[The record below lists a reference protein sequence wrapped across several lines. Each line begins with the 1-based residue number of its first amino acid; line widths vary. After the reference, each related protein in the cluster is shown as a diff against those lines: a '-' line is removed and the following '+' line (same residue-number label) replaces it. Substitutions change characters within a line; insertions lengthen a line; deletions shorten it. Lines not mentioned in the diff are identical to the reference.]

1 MTCSELVELV
11 TAYLD
16 GALDERSE
24 TLLVIHLDGC
34 PSCRTLL
41 EQHQQLIQLL
51 GPAALPAPRPT
62 ALPPARRTILL
73 AAFRGSSR

>member
-11 TAYLD
+11 TGYLD

-24 TLLVIHLDGC
+24 TLLVVHLDGC
-34 PSCRTLL
+34 PSCRALL
-41 EQHQQLIQLL
+41 EQHRQIIRLL
-51 GPAALPAPRPT
+51 EPTALPTPLPT

-73 AAFRGSSR
+73 AAFRDSSR